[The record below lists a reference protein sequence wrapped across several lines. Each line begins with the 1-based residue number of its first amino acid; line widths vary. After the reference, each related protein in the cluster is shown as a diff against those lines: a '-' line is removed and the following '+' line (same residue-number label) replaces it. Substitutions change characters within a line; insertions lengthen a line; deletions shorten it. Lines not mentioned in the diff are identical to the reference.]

1 MMMSKRAVKWLVT
14 ICLFSFLCLSTSCSA
29 SIPDESRLRIIDL
42 AESVFS
48 LADNTQRVC
57 LSMRSLSN
65 EVNNAISDNSP
76 LTDVMKN
83 LHGIGYL
90 EGFIIDPD
98 ANDIILVGQRS
109 EERPSLRLDDLVLN
123 LRKRSSVFQYA
134 YCSLDPRPSDV
145 EILDSL
151 FRSVGSA
158 NSKDEMKRIYGKLQT
173 NMGPQQ
179 VVVDGVPENS
189 RYAHI
194 MIDADY
200 HMKKMSQGHITHPG
214 VTSYLEMCMNQIN
227 SPQPGARSPS
237 SVGGMSRFWFSVDEI
252 GPSFVVGDNIV
263 WLRDCPIVLLT
274 EKQNATSEGQ
284 LYDVDTDD
292 PLAIEFARSFTTKFP
307 ELAKEIP
314 EYADLENLYRLEA
327 ILKSLKMHKSTSQ
340 TGMKLNSFIP
350 EYAYQ
355 DEKVMPSSLPGL
367 TNCIDRTQR
376 SREGNMIYEEYYF
389 SMVCGGV
396 LMKIPILRSS
406 FYKTNNSK
414 LVDFKTNALQARPSI
429 DTLSWVVPVK

>member
-1 MMMSKRAVKWLVT
+1 MMSKHAVRWLVT
-14 ICLFSFLCLSTSCSA
+14 ICLLSLLCLSTSCSA

-65 EVNNAISDNSP
+65 EVNKAISDNSP

-83 LHGIGYL
+83 LNGIGYL

-98 ANDIILVGQRS
+98 MNDIILVGQRS
-109 EERPSLRLDDLVLN
+109 ETRPSLRLDDLVLN
-123 LRKRSSVFQYA
+123 LRKGDGFRQYA
-134 YCSLDPRPSDV
+134 YCSLDPLPSDV
-145 EILDSL
+145 ESLESL

-158 NSKDEMKRIYGKLQT
+158 NSKDEMKRMYENLQS

-194 MIDADY
+194 MINADY

-214 VTSYLEMCMNQIN
+214 VTSYLEMCMNQIK
-227 SPQPGARSPS
+227 SPQTGVRSPLYS
-237 SVGGMSRFWFSVDEI
+237 GGMSRFWFSVDEI

-263 WLRDCPIVLLT
+263 WLENCPIVLLT
-274 EKQNATSEGQ
+274 EKQNSTAEGQ

-307 ELAKEIP
+307 ELANEIP

-327 ILKSLKMHKSTSQ
+327 VLRSLKMHKLTSK
-340 TGMKLNSFIP
+340 TGINFNSFIP
-350 EYAYQ
+350 GYAYL
-355 DEKVMPSSLPGL
+355 DEEVMPSSLPGL
-367 TNCIDRTQR
+367 TNCMNR
-376 SREGNMIYEEYYF
+376 SQQSRKGNMIYEEYYLA
-389 SMVCGGV
+389 MVCGGV
-396 LMKIPILRSS
+396 LMRIPILRNS

-414 LVDFKTNALQARPSI
+414 LVDFKTNALKARPSV
-429 DTLSWVVPVK
+429 DALSWVVPVE